1 MRSNESLA
9 DATQIEM
16 REIDRKEA
24 YDRRG
29 DRKWSW
35 GLTRIASDKEGMG
48 GGGGKGLGVKS
59 VEIKTIGPT
68 PMMDHFFSLLVEDFS
83 LLFTGLCIKLK

>member
-1 MRSNESLA
+1 MRSKESLA

-16 REIDRKEA
+16 REIDGKEA

-35 GLTRIASDKEGMG
+35 GLTRIARDKEGMG
-48 GGGGKGLGVKS
+48 GVRKGGGGGWGWGLSQWRSKQL
-59 VEIKTIGPT
+59 
-68 PMMDHFFSLLVEDFS
+68 DQRL
-83 LLFTGLCIKLK
+83 